1 MDLRAVFIDNLKKY
15 RKERKLSQMK
25 LADLCETSPS
35 YIGEIEIGKKFSSVE
50 MIQKFSDAMNI
61 RPYMLFMEE
70 NDCFV
75 PAVRPETKEELIEKL
90 QSAVREIVEAGMLGM
105 S

>member
-1 MDLRAVFIDNLKKY
+1 MDLRTVFIDNLKKY
-15 RKERKLSQMK
+15 RKEQKLSQMK
-25 LADLCETSPS
+25 LADLCGTSPS
-35 YIGEIEIGKKFSSVE
+35 YIGEIEIGKKFPSVE

-75 PAVRPETKEELIEKL
+75 ATVRPEKKEELIEKL
-90 QSAVREIVEAGMLGM
+90 QSAVREIVGKEEI
-105 S
+105 